1 MGEPQVV
8 SALREKRSELAGLVT
23 ELEKQLNL
31 HRANLA
37 HVDATMRLFDP
48 GKKHDPI
55 GSAQLNGRHDWFR
68 RGECR
73 RLIYDVLRDAPGPMT
88 TREITDA
95 IVKSKGMIANEGS
108 ARDLIAKTVL
118 NSLSRAGQTIARVK
132 LAKGLAW
139 RII

>member
-1 MGEPQVV
+1 
-8 SALREKRSELAGLVT
+8 
-23 ELEKQLNL
+23 
-31 HRANLA
+31 
-37 HVDATMRLFDP
+37 
-48 GKKHDPI
+48 
-55 GSAQLNGRHDWFR
+55 
-68 RGECR
+68 
-73 RLIYDVLRDAPGPMT
+73 MT

-95 IVKSKGMIANEGS
+95 IVKLKGMIANEGS